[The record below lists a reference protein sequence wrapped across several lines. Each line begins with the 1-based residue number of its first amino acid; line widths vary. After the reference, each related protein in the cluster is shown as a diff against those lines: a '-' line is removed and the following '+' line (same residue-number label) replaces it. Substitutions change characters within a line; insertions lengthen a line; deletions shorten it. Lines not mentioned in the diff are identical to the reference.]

1 MKELLEGVTSL
12 LFKRENNMFDVL
24 CISMILINLDK
35 LDILQVTGIC
45 ILGMAISIA
54 GSHLLN
60 KLAKDDESRS

>member
-45 ILGMAISIA
+45 ILG
-54 GSHLLN
+54 
-60 KLAKDDESRS
+60 